1 MGRHD
6 LFGEERREEY
16 MKDHLGR
23 KRRIHWKGVTWKVE
37 EGREH

>member
-1 MGRHD
+1 MTYLER
-6 LFGEERREEY
+6 GEREEY

-23 KRRIHWKGVTWKVE
+23 KRRIHWKGVIWKVE